1 MIAMKFKGSFRVGL
15 VSFAALCLAGPLLAA
30 ESPVTLH
37 SEPIMLDKIATVA
50 GQTTHTLV
58 DPAVTHDKVIPGS
71 HLVVV
76 TDYHNTS
83 DKPVDHFVV
92 TNPLP
97 AALML
102 ADDGMGDFEVS
113 VDGGKSFGKLSALAV
128 TDAKGGKR
136 AAEASDVTALRWI
149 IPQIAPGASGKLE
162 YHAVVR

>member
-1 MIAMKFKGSFRVGL
+1 MIARNLKGTFRVGL
-15 VSFAALCLAGPLLAA
+15 VSLAALCMTGPLLAA
-30 ESPVTLH
+30 DSPVALH
-37 SEPIMLDKIATVA
+37 SEPIMLDKITTVA
-50 GQTTHTLV
+50 GEATHALV

-71 HLVVV
+71 HLVVA

-92 TNPLP
+92 INPLP

-102 ADDGMGDFEVS
+102 SDDGMGDFDVS
-113 VDGGKSFGKLSALAV
+113 VDGGKTFGKLPALVV